1 MTRELLNK
9 IAKANKVNLSEHTH
23 IQAFINQNYTKL
35 YIEFSTMEVCGSSRL
50 FVCPVVITKSVA
62 AIARK
67 NATCGEPDAWEYCT
81 QGIERNEDIK

>member
-9 IAKANKVNLSEHTH
+9 IAKENRVNLSEHTH

-35 YIEFSTMEVCGSSRL
+35 YIEFSTLEVCGSSRL

-67 NATCGEPDAWEYCT
+67 NATCGEPGAWEYCT
-81 QGIERNEDIK
+81 QGIERIEDIK